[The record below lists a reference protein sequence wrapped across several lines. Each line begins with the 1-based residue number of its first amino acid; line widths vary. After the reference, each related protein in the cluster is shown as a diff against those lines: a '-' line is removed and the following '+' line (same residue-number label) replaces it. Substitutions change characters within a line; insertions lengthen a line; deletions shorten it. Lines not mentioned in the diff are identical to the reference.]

1 MTRFA
6 NIVSARFDQVELP
19 LPMSAR
25 IGRRSQPLP
34 ATGDDDGFIR
44 SVQLAPAVLTGEVT
58 LRGIAAAEGLTLG
71 QSGELSLTLGT
82 TQAGQSSRTVRLRG
96 AVLYDIE
103 LTYTQQGMAQATLK
117 FAAQAADNNEPF
129 EANDETNNGD

>member
-6 NIVSARFDQVELP
+6 NIVSACFDAVELP

-34 ATGDDDGFIR
+34 AAGDDDRFTR
-44 SVQLAPAVLTGEVT
+44 SVQLAPAMLTAEVT

-71 QSGELSLTLGT
+71 QSGDLSLTLGS
-82 TQAGQSSRTVRLRG
+82 TQAGQLSRVIRLG
-96 AVLYDIE
+96 VAVLYDIE
-103 LTYTQQGMAQATLK
+103 LTYTQQGMARATLK
-117 FAAQAADNNEPF
+117 FAAQAGGNNDPF
-129 EANDETNNGD
+129 EAHDE

>member
-6 NIVSARFDQVELP
+6 NIVSACFDGVELP

-34 ATGDDDGFIR
+34 AAGDNDAFVR
-44 SVQLAPAVLTGEVT
+44 SVQRTPAMLTGEVT
-58 LRGIAAAEGLTLG
+58 LRGLDVAETLTLG
-71 QSGELSLTLGT
+71 RSGELSVTLGA
-82 TQAGQSSRTVRLRG
+82 TQAGQPSRVARLRG
-96 AVLYDIE
+96 AVLHDIE

-117 FAAQAADNNEPF
+117 FAAQSDNNNDPF
-129 EANDETNNGD
+129 EANDE

>member
-6 NIVSARFDQVELP
+6 NIVSARFDDVELP

-34 ATGDDDGFIR
+34 SAGDDDGFVR
-44 SVQLAPAVLTGEVT
+44 SVQLAPAMLTGEVT
-58 LRGIAAAEGLTLG
+58 LRGIAAAEDLTLG
-71 QSGELSLTLGT
+71 RSGELSLTLGAT
-82 TQAGQSSRTVRLRG
+82 RAGQASRTVRLRG

-117 FAAQAADNNEPF
+117 FIAQADDNNEPF
-129 EANDETNNGD
+129 EANDE